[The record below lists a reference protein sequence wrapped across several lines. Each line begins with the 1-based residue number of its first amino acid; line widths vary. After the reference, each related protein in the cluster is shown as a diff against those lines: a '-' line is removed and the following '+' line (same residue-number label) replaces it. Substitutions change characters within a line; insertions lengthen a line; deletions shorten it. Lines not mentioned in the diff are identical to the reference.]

1 MSKIRILALPVDRE
15 PYITNIENSLGNMQ
29 RFVGGYIETVTVLK
43 NPQVIL
49 ICDEEGL
56 LKGSA
61 VNPSIPNLDEYGW
74 WGMGFIVGD
83 CFLCGVD
90 GEEFADLPDE
100 WKDVLLKRAKEAY
113 REKHIE
119 RIESNKEAAY
129 GTEGQKHYGG
139 RNG

>member
-15 PYITNIENSLGNMQ
+15 PYITNIENSLRNMQ
-29 RFVGGYIETVTVLK
+29 NYVGGYIEAVTVLE

-56 LKGSA
+56 LKGRA
-61 VNPSIPNLDEYGW
+61 VNPSIPDLPPYA
-74 WGMGFIVGD
+74 GD

-113 REKHIE
+113 RENRK
-119 RIESNKEAAY
+119 
-129 GTEGQKHYGG
+129 
-139 RNG
+139 

>member
-15 PYITNIENSLGNMQ
+15 PYITNIENSLRNMQ
-29 RFVGGYIETVTVLK
+29 NYVGGYIKTVTVLK

-56 LKGSA
+56 LKGRA
-61 VNPSIPNLDEYGW
+61 VNPSITDLDEHGG

-90 GEEFADLPDE
+90 GEEFADLPDK

-113 REKHIE
+113 RGQH
-119 RIESNKEAAY
+119 KEAY
-129 GTEGQKHYGG
+129 GYENT
-139 RNG
+139 

>member
-15 PYITNIENSLGNMQ
+15 PYITNISNTLENMQ
-29 RFVGGYIETVTVLK
+29 RFVGGYIETVTVLN

-56 LKGSA
+56 LKGRA
-61 VNPSIPNLDEYGW
+61 VNPSIPDSDEYGR
-74 WGMGFIVGD
+74 GLVIVGD

-100 WKDVLLKRAKEAY
+100 RKDVLLKLTKEAY
-113 REKHIE
+113 RRH
-119 RIESNKEAAY
+119 KEACDHED
-129 GTEGQKHYGG
+129 T
-139 RNG
+139 

>member
-15 PYITNIENSLGNMQ
+15 PYITNISNTLENMQ

-56 LKGSA
+56 LKGRA
-61 VNPSIPNLDEYGW
+61 VNPSIPDSDEHGR
-74 WGMGFIVGD
+74 GLVIVGD

-100 WKDVLLKRAKEAY
+100 RKDVLLKLAKEAY
-113 REKHIE
+113 RENRK
-119 RIESNKEAAY
+119 
-129 GTEGQKHYGG
+129 
-139 RNG
+139 